1 MSESSRQTDVS
12 NTSRAHSAY
21 HCSAR
26 RQRLI
31 AQPTWQAQFAEARSD
46 RRVDSGRRGQHD
58 FWPHDVQPRATGRME
73 HETAFEA
80 IPFASAFDLQ
90 VWQNQIDSEDG
101 VAGCL
106 YAC

>member
-1 MSESSRQTDVS
+1 
-12 NTSRAHSAY
+12 
-21 HCSAR
+21 
-26 RQRLI
+26 
-31 AQPTWQAQFAEARSD
+31 
-46 RRVDSGRRGQHD
+46 
-58 FWPHDVQPRATGRME
+58 ME

-90 VWQNQIDSEDG
+90 VWQNQMDSEDG